1 MKKVPNLL
9 KQAGNGIACALR
21 VLFRLYSPDML
32 DSMADRAAAAA
43 PDGGDREGE
52 GEGSQVLPPDEVQA
66 RQELAEG
73 YVALPSLTHSANT
86 RNTHTRARA
95 RLFYIGCC
103 LRVCVPTGV

>member
-32 DSMADRAAAAA
+32 DSMADRAVAAA

>member
-32 DSMADRAAAAA
+32 DGAADVPADGAAGLAEVGTDRGATLGAAA
-43 PDGGDREGE
+43 
-52 GEGSQVLPPDEVQA
+52 GSVGLQVLPPEEVRA

-73 YVALPSLTHSANT
+73 YVVLLLTLASRTHVSAT
-86 RNTHTRARA
+86 QM
-95 RLFYIGCC
+95 G
-103 LRVCVPTGV
+103 LRS